1 VKQAL
6 EGALFLFTGAEFLA
20 VLAWRSCS
28 IAWTKPLQV
37 FVKVVE
43 GSLISNFASD
53 AKVQFSLENW
63 RKVILKIES
72 VKYIYTENA
81 GARPGCDVVRG
92 HVSHRRMRRT
102 RFRRARRGAG
112 VTAGHYAVPASTR
125 VCRPWQVAGPRGADP
140 PAGALP
146 PACHWPPE
154 RHTSPA
160 MPSASLRGLV
170 APARSYLPQPTFPSA
185 YKPVPVVPRAHAF
198 LPEPSPSAI
207 AAAR

>member
-1 VKQAL
+1 VKQGL
-6 EGALFLFTGAEFLA
+6 EGALFLFIGAEFLA
-20 VLAWRSCS
+20 VLAWCSCS

-63 RKVILKIES
+63 RKAILKTES

-81 GARPGCDVVRG
+81 GARPRRDVVRG
-92 HVSHRRMRRT
+92 HVSHRRTRRT
-102 RFRRARRGAG
+102 RFGRARRGAG
-112 VTAGHYAVPASTR
+112 VTAGHCAVPASTR
-125 VCRPWQVAGPRGADP
+125 ACRPWQVAGPGGANP
-140 PAGALP
+140 PAGAP
-146 PACHWPPE
+146 PAACHWPPE
-154 RHTSPA
+154 RRTSPA

-170 APARSYLPQPTFPSA
+170 APTRSYLPQPTFPRA
-185 YKPVPVVPRAHAF
+185 DKPVPAIPRAHAF
-198 LPEPSPSAI
+198 LPEPPLSAI